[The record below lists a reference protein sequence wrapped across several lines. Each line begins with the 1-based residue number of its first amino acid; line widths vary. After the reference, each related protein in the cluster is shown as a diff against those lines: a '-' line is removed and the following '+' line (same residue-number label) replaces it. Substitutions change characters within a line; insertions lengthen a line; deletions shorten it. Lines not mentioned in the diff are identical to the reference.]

1 VSTWPQHLLKPS
13 GGNDSL
19 LVSLSKICRFGNKLS
34 RLMRTTD
41 QSTVARMQP
50 NCCSAY
56 SFKSQGPQSMS
67 KNPHTLLCEEEG
79 PRMLRS
85 FMRRGCQ
92 RASAG
97 CRLADA
103 GQFLRI
109 LLFFVLLFQLLGDAH
124 GQSFWKSASPPVLLA
139 GQGSVSVVGTNLIP
153 GASDYTC
160 SFRTDLVNKFRGE
173 FEERTSQMSVMS
185 STYATCPSPPWD
197 LPATTVVLEIFKSN
211 SLLPKQVNLFW
222 SFTPAILCACLAF
235 ADRRVFVVFSRDLLS
250 KSLSMR

>member
-1 VSTWPQHLLKPS
+1 MSAWPQHLLKPS

-19 LVSLSKICRFGNKLS
+19 LVSLSKICWFGNKLS

-41 QSTVARMQP
+41 QSTVAGMQP

-56 SFKSQGPQSMS
+56 SFKSPGPQSMRKN

-85 FMRRGCQ
+85 FMLRGCQ

-97 CRLADA
+97 CRMADA

-109 LLFFVLLFQLLGDAH
+109 LLFFVHLFQLLGDAH

-153 GASDYTC
+153 GAPDYTC

-197 LPATTVVLEIFKSN
+197 LPATTVVLEVFKSN

-222 SFTPAILCACLAF
+222 SFTPAATLCMF
-235 ADRRVFVVFSRDLLS
+235 GIR
-250 KSLSMR
+250 